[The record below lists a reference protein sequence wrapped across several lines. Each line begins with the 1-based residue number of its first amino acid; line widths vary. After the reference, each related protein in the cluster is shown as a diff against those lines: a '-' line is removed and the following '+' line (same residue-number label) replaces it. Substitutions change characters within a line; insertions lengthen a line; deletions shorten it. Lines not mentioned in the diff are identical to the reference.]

1 MEEKR
6 IGKLDATQLKLI
18 AAFSMLLDHTG
29 VLLFPGVA
37 ILRILGRLAYPV
49 FAFMI
54 AESCRYTR
62 NKLRYF
68 LMVFGLG
75 AICQVVVYFFNGE
88 TLLNIML
95 TFSVSILL
103 IYLLNLVDMAAKK
116 GWWACWLWLTGLLA
130 AVGVVWI
137 LCKYLSFVYGF
148 WGILTPV
155 LVALPLKK
163 GETEKLR
170 VLLLGV
176 GMLMLGLDYG
186 GLQYCGLAFLPLLLL
201 YSGKRGNHR
210 LKYFFYI
217 FYPLHLVVL
226 QGIAMLMK

>member
-1 MEEKR
+1 MKEKR
-6 IGKLDATQLKLI
+6 IGMLDATQLKLI

-37 ILRILGRLAYPV
+37 IFRILGRLAYPV

-75 AICQVVVYFFNGE
+75 AACQMVVYFFNGE

-103 IYLLNLVDMAAKK
+103 IYLLNLVDLAAKK
-116 GWWACWLWLTGLLA
+116 GWWTCWLWMTGLLA
-130 AVGVVWI
+130 AVGAVWI
-137 LCKYLSFVYGF
+137 LCKYLSFDYGF

-155 LVALPLKK
+155 LAALPLKQ
-163 GETEKLR
+163 GESGKLR
-170 VLLLGV
+170 ILQFGV
-176 GMLMLGLDYG
+176 GLLILSVDYG
-186 GLQYCGLAFLPLLLL
+186 GWQYYSLAVLPLLLL
-201 YSGKRGNHR
+201 YSGKRGNHP

-217 FYPLHLVVL
+217 FYPLHLAAL
-226 QGIAMLMK
+226 QGIAMLVK